1 MVGANE
7 QMCNE
12 KVERLKASIPRAFEG
27 TGFTLSSGNQAAEPS
42 AAAARE
48 ARLKRFGGGTTSSPP
63 ASAPVLDSAVAME
76 KDGDEAPDAEEDDD
90 ILKQAIA
97 MSMSSNTEP
106 DEMNTES
113 VATNCEGGRG
123 NATEIETSEG
133 KSADQGKS
141 SQVAAMELPPVNT
154 ALLAEVT
161 SMGFPELRVRKALMA
176 GSSNADAVI
185 NWVLEHGDDSGIDDP
200 IAPVPSGGGTQK
212 SWKCDETGKLFRSM
226 EEVQM
231 YAEKTGR
238 TAFSESTEEKKPLSP
253 EEIAAKKEAL
263 REKIAS
269 RRIEREQV
277 GRSRVFVSCDVC
289 YDFLFYR

>member
-1 MVGANE
+1 
-7 QMCNE
+7 
-12 KVERLKASIPRAFEG
+12 
-27 TGFTLSSGNQAAEPS
+27 
-42 AAAARE
+42 
-48 ARLKRFGGGTTSSPP
+48 
-63 ASAPVLDSAVAME
+63 ME
-76 KDGDEAPDAEEDDD
+76 KDGDEAPDAEEEEDDD

-106 DEMNTES
+106 GGVNTES
-113 VATNCEGGRG
+113 VATNGEGGRG
-123 NATEIETSEG
+123 NVTEIETSER
-133 KSADQGKS
+133 KSADQGES

-200 IAPVPSGGGTQK
+200 IAPVPSGGATQK

-226 EEVQM
+226 EEVQI

-253 EEIAAKKEAL
+253 EEIEAKKNAL
-263 REKIAS
+263 KEKIAS

-277 GRSRVFVSCDVC
+277 GRSWCFVSCGVC
-289 YDFLFYR
+289 YDFFFLSTKRRLKMSIVSHVTSS